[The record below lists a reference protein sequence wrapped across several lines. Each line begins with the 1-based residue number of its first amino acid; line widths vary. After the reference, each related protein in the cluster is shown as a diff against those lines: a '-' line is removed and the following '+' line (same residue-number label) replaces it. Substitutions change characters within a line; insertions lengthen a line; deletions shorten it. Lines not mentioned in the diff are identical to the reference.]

1 MAAPQTSV
9 ADPKTT
15 ARLRVRVAAAL
26 IALLAAII
34 TIVLATPK
42 LDGWP
47 DQALDPQAFVLPL
60 ALVILAVAGLIVY
73 VLVTLAQ
80 VSWSSPLETGS
91 FEHLTTSPADV
102 ARIKADSKATAAAIA
117 AVSPSAAVAAGS
129 PPAAAVGDRDHGPA
143 LYVRALIRPRLVF
156 TRISE
161 QVEPRTA
168 SQVVRT
174 SYTMSLPDDL
184 AGRIVIPLF
193 RAPRGQ
199 MQDGLRFFGPDEER
213 LSSLTRSQGVV
224 FANGVIRRLLEA
236 ASPDALA
243 EYERWIEKKLIALFL
258 DGRVYSD
265 ATTPSFQDV
274 VTDLATQFSNIT
286 SLDDRR
292 RQRILGVISAHLG
305 SDVVCVAVEV
315 PGSSF
320 LVGPRSIRLTVER
333 TDPKLPVASGATSW
347 GERLLFRRLPILR
360 RMLGVETTIYRHGLD
375 YAELSASYHLSIA
388 GPVGTYLAK
397 QTIQPKAEA
406 QPQNVT
412 RAAAVLGPRRGQRHS
427 HTYVRNSHQGNA
439 QFRTLEVAATFYE
452 RPPGAITSAFLSAV
466 AALIIT
472 LLIAARTVLPMRTD
486 APSTDLIAILLA
498 FPAGIAIWAGFSETT
513 RHSLSAYVSKFTTIA
528 ACIVAAFISVLGDKT
543 SDAAAPT
550 WFAVCS
556 ALAVNAV
563 ACGASLY
570 VRQASSVI
578 VRRSSIQRDQ
588 P

>member
-1 MAAPQTSV
+1 MAAPQSSV
-9 ADPKTT
+9 ADPTTT
-15 ARLRVRVAAAL
+15 ARLRMRVAAAL
-26 IALLAAII
+26 VALLAALVA
-34 TIVLATPK
+34 IVLATPK

-47 DQALDPQAFVLPL
+47 NRVLDPHEFALPV
-60 ALVILAVAGLIVY
+60 ALVLLAVAGLIVY
-73 VLVTLAQ
+73 VLITLAQ
-80 VSWSSPLETGS
+80 VRWSSPLETGS
-91 FEHLTTSPADV
+91 FEHLTTSAPDV
-102 ARIKADSKATAAAIA
+102 ARIKTASKATAAAIA
-117 AVSPSAAVAAGS
+117 AAS
-129 PPAAAVGDRDHGPA
+129 PPTPPPPVGTRDHGPA

-184 AGRIVIPLF
+184 AGRVVIPLF

-199 MQDGLRFFGPDEER
+199 MQDGLRFFGPNEER
-213 LSSLTRSQGVV
+213 LSSLTQSQSVV
-224 FANGVIRRLLEA
+224 FANGLIRSFLETASSA
-236 ASPDALA
+236 ALTD
-243 EYERWIEKKLIALFL
+243 YETWIEKKLIALLL
-258 DGRVYSD
+258 DGRIYSD

-274 VTDLATQFSNIT
+274 VTDLAAQFRNIAT
-286 SLDDRR
+286 LDDGR
-292 RQRILGVISAHLG
+292 RQTILSIISAHLG

-320 LVGPRSIRLTVER
+320 QVGPRSIRLTVER
-333 TDPKLPVASGATSW
+333 TDQKLPVASGTTSW
-347 GERLLFRRLPILR
+347 SERLLFRRLPILR

-388 GPVGTYLAK
+388 GPTGTYLAK
-397 QTIQPKAEA
+397 QTIQPKAGA

-427 HTYVRNSHQGNA
+427 HAYVRNAHQGLA

-452 RPPGAITSAFLSAV
+452 RPPGAITSAFLSAS

-472 LLIAARTVLPMRTD
+472 LLIAARTVLPTSTD

-498 FPAGIAIWAGFSETT
+498 FPAGIAIWAGFSENT

-528 ACIVAAFISVLGDKT
+528 ACIVAAFVSVLGDKT
-543 SDAAAPT
+543 SETAAPT
-550 WFAVCS
+550 WFAVCA
-556 ALAVNAV
+556 ALAANAV
-563 ACGASLY
+563 ACGASLC
-570 VRQASSVI
+570 VRQATSVI